1 MIKRAALSSTLA
13 VLCLSLTAPLR
24 ADVWLGDDTASF
36 QCDDQRTKGWN
47 FYCDPPKNAVQPE
60 EPAEKPDVPSSPPP
74 APQSYTEQMMEY
86 RAHVEEL
93 KHRAILDPTPE
104 NLLAYME
111 IQQQVMR
118 RAGKFTEVWQRTMFS
133 TPSLDPNVR
142 KPLSNMGNNI
152 HQDTKRAERVRAF
165 QDAAHSQVLM
175 FVVETPDVC
184 LYCNAQAQVLNSLI
198 EQHNVPVFAVTK
210 DRTVTPEFP
219 EATLDQGQLETF
231 GLSETP
237 TPFLALVDPRAGK
250 VDLIGAGL
258 MTQDVILHRVRVI
271 TAVPE
276 GQLYD

>member
-1 MIKRAALSSTLA
+1 MSRGATFIAGLA
-13 VLCLSLTAPLR
+13 VYCLTISTPLH
-24 ADVWLGDDTASF
+24 ADEWLGDDTASF

-47 FYCDPPKNAVQPE
+47 FYCDPPKNTVEPE
-60 EPAEKPDVPSSPPP
+60 EPAEESDVPSPPPP
-74 APQSYTEQMMEY
+74 APLSYTEQMMAY
-86 RAHVEEL
+86 RAQVEEL
-93 KHRAILDPTPE
+93 KHRAILEPTQE
-104 NLLAYME
+104 NLVAYME

-165 QDAAHSQVLM
+165 QAAAHDHVLM

-184 LYCNAQAQVLNSLI
+184 LYCDAQAQVLSSLV

-210 DRTVTPEFP
+210 DGTVTSEFP
-219 EATLDQGQLETF
+219 EATLDTGQLETF
-231 GLSETP
+231 GLLDTP

-258 MTQDVILHRVRVI
+258 MTQDVILQRVRII